1 MARGAV
7 SGFVVFVVMSDR
19 EKLPGCVVL
28 CAPILGNTIS
38 GLAGLDKSGGNIG
51 GWLSFSIFDPDPL
64 PRVPDGTSGN
74 NGFKF
79 TFCWSYV
86 ANAGSESGP

>member
-1 MARGAV
+1 MAGGAV

-38 GLAGLDKSGGNIG
+38 GLAGLDKSGGDMG
-51 GWLSFSIFDPDPL
+51 
-64 PRVPDGTSGN
+64 R
-74 NGFKF
+74 
-79 TFCWSYV
+79 
-86 ANAGSESGP
+86 